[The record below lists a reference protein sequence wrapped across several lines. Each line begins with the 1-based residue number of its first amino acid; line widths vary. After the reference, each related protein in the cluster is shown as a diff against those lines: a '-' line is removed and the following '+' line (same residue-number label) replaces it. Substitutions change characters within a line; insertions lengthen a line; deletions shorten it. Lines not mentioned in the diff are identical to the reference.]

1 MATIKKMASTAK
13 KSAKKAVTMTA
24 AVSAMC
30 VSMGLNAQDTDA
42 AQAAFEDMAQEF
54 GSKCLIVDMNP
65 FDGGLIA

>member
-42 AQAAFEDMAQEF
+42 AQAAFEDMAHEF
-54 GSKCLIVDMNP
+54 GHALIVDMNP